1 MTQCSDIGQG
11 LDARIREL
19 DFFTTLR
26 VSVRVFSIAIDAN
39 CGARTA
45 I

>member
-11 LDARIREL
+11 LDARIRQL

-26 VSVRVFSIAIDAN
+26 VSVKVFSTAIDTK